1 MFPLAAGFRGV
12 KRCNGLILRFI
23 LPFSEVDRVTEPEEE
38 HHGHNVQNPPV
49 SCKPLELIH
58 G

>member
-1 MFPLAAGFRGV
+1 M
-12 KRCNGLILRFI
+12 GLILHFI
-23 LPFSEVDRVTEPEEE
+23 LLSSEVDRVTEPEEK
-38 HHGHNVQNPPV
+38 HHGRNVQDPPV